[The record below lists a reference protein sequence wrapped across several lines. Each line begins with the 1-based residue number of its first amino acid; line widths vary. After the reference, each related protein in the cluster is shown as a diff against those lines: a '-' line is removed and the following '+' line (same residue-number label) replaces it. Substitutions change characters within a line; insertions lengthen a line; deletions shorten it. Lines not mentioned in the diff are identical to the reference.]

1 MKLKVY
7 IAFVAAVFVAV
18 PLCAQE
24 LGDKIQKELTVN
36 GEKVTR
42 MVKYTGFAEHDSNGK
57 QIHFKRSDGFEKWT
71 EYDSNGNKIH
81 SKRSDGYEF
90 WYEYDENG
98 NMIHYHSKHYEDYL
112 KKFFYTDTWYEYDE
126 NGNRTHEL
134 NSPGSECWRKYDS
147 KGNLIYYKQDYGYV
161 KYEYEYEHQYNSQGN
176 IIYTKINTGK
186 ELWYEYEYYPDGKIK
201 TEKRFE
207 L

>member
-1 MKLKVY
+1 MKLKVC

-42 MVKYTGFAEHDSNGK
+42 MVKYTGFAEYDSNGK

-81 SKRSDGYEF
+81 YKDS
-90 WYEYDENG
+90 NG
-98 NMIHYHSKHYEDYL
+98 KED
-112 KKFFYTDTWYEYDE
+112 W
-126 NGNRTHEL
+126 
-134 NSPGSECWRKYDS
+134 SEYDS
-147 KGNLIYYKQDYGYV
+147 KGNQIHHK
-161 KYEYEYEHQYNSQGN
+161 K
-176 IIYTKINTGK
+176 
-186 ELWYEYEYYPDGKIK
+186 
-201 TEKRFE
+201 
-207 L
+207 